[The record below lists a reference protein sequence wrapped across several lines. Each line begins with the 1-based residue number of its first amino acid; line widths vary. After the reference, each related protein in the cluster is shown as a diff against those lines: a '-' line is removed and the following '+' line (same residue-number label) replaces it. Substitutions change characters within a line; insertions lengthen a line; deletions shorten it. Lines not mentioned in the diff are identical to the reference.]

1 MRISAVFGDICPLK
15 GRPGE
20 PFVPS
25 VSKSSLEHL
34 ELIFGS
40 EFPTERAPERAA
52 LAARKAAQVRTDA
65 AEVALLSDVTE
76 LHELHETDQ
85 TETWCDSEAPTSVA
99 AERPLLPR
107 PPRSPKL

>member
-1 MRISAVFGDICPLK
+1 M
-15 GRPGE
+15 
-20 PFVPS
+20 
-25 VSKSSLEHL
+25 SKSSLEHL

-52 LAARKAAQVRTDA
+52 LAARKAAQTLTDA
-65 AEVALLSDVTE
+65 SEVSDFSDITELAEVL
-76 LHELHETDQ
+76 DQ
-85 TETWCDSEAPTSVA
+85 EFWCDSEAPTSVA